1 MMHPYGLSPPFTF
14 ITREGLTPKHS
25 HKCSTPWS
33 VFQDGSLMTIT
44 PASLPER
51 EPRSPQGYYVPGY
64 NTPRRELRSRGLYP
78 PTKTDAGLGR
88 AKCTG
93 EEHRMIRPAKV
104 WS

>member
-25 HKCSTPWS
+25 HKCSTPWP